1 MTSSGHDRLP
11 DLMARYQA
19 GDLEAFEEIYR
30 ETVGEVER
38 YFARHAE
45 ASDRSDLVQEVYL
58 QVHRARR
65 TYRRD
70 LPFQPW
76 LFAIAR
82 HVALMAGRRRRRKSG
97 REVQVEEFP
106 EPGNAAAGPESDV
119 LGRRRLARAIGR
131 LPPEQK
137 EAIRLAHV
145 EGLTSVEIGRLMGAT
160 PGAVKVRLH
169 RARLL
174 LRGWFGGA
182 GGQDN
187 PKDEKKRP

>member
-1 MTSSGHDRLP
+1 MTSLGRDRLP
-11 DLMARYQA
+11 ELMARYQA

-30 ETVGEVER
+30 ETVQEVER
-38 YFARHAE
+38 YLSRHAE

-65 TYRRD
+65 TYQRD

-82 HVALMAGRRRRRKSG
+82 HVALMAARRRRRKSG
-97 REVQVEEFP
+97 REVLVEEYP
-106 EPGNAAAGPESDV
+106 EPAHAAAAPEPDV
-119 LGRRRLARAIGR
+119 LGRQRLARAIR
-131 LPPEQK
+131 KLSPEQR
-137 EAIRLAHV
+137 EVVRLAHV
-145 EGLTSVEIGRLMGAT
+145 EGLTSTEIGHLLGAT

-169 RARLL
+169 RARLR

-182 GGQDN
+182 GGQDGQR
-187 PKDEKKRP
+187 DE